1 MSQRLILV
9 LQRHIHISFSSFLIS
24 LQHASVCNSV
34 IKDFLDHPR
43 KSTFNMEAI
52 THTRQ
57 DIFSYVNG
65 YQKAACDSYV
75 RLLALL
81 IHLEV
86 NFLIVRVTP

>member
-1 MSQRLILV
+1 MFADVKPGSYVSQRLILV

-43 KSTFNMEAI
+43 KSMFNMEVM

-65 YQKAACDSYV
+65 DNSRQ
-75 RLLALL
+75 L
-81 IHLEV
+81 
-86 NFLIVRVTP
+86 VTPRFFC